1 MSGHRQ
7 VNLKKLRPYG
17 DIMDDGTVQ
26 ICFTLPVEPS
36 PEAREAAVQLAQ
48 KMGFDQIKV
57 ATMEKASEGFAF
69 FVIYGN
75 TKFSVDFTQIK
86 VLKVEAKKRSRDEI
100 DEIIRTKIGRKL
112 VVLGACTGYD
122 AHTVGIDA
130 IMNMKG
136 FAGDY
141 GLERYQWL
149 DARNLG
155 AQVLNE
161 ELLKRAI
168 DAKADAV
175 LVSKVVT
182 QHNIHVRDLK
192 DLMARAKKLGL
203 TEKMVFVAGGPRVT
217 HPLALECG
225 FDAGF
230 GVGTKPSDVASY
242 IVEEYLK
249 RQGVAID
256 EAKPEQVAAA
266 QAPAGASLALTTDAP
281 ARAASR
287 KAGNGAKRKAGASKP
302 KAKAKGGKK
311 NGAKATKRMVR
322 TASARGKSSAR
333 GTRGGAY
340 R

>member
-1 MSGHRQ
+1 MAGETQ

-26 ICFTLPVEPS
+26 LCFTLPVEPS
-36 PEAREAAVQLAQ
+36 AEAREAAVQLVQ
-48 KMGFDQIKV
+48 KMGFDKVKV
-57 ATMEKASEGFAF
+57 ATMEKAADGFAL

-75 TKFSVDFTQIK
+75 LQYTVDYTQIK
-86 VLKVEAKKRSRDEI
+86 VLKIDSKKRSRDEI
-100 DEIIRTKIGRKL
+100 DELIKTQIGRKL
-112 VVLGACTGYD
+112 IVLGACTGYD

-136 FAGDY
+136 FSGDY

-161 ELLKRAI
+161 DLLKLAI
-168 DAKADAV
+168 QEKADV
-175 LVSKVVT
+175 ILVSKVVD
-182 QHNIHVRDLK
+182 QHNIHVKDLK
-192 DLMARAKKLGL
+192 DLIVRA
-203 TEKMVFVAGGPRVT
+203 EKMGLNQKLIFIAGGPRVT

-249 RQGVAID
+249 R
-256 EAKPEQVAAA
+256 
-266 QAPAGASLALTTDAP
+266 S
-281 ARAASR
+281 
-287 KAGNGAKRKAGASKP
+287 P
-302 KAKAKGGKK
+302 KGKIK
-311 NGAKATKRMVR
+311 
-322 TASARGKSSAR
+322 
-333 GTRGGAY
+333 
-340 R
+340 